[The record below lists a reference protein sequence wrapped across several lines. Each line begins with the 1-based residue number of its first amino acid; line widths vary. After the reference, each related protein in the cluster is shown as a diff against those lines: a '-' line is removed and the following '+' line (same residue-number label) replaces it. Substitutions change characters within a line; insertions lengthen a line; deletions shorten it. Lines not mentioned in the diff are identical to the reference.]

1 MSQILVAGIGNIFKG
16 DDAFGVEVARRL
28 AQSQLP
34 AGVKVVDFGICG
46 IDLTYALLDG
56 YDAAILVDTAKR
68 GAAPGTLSIV
78 APERQS
84 TEAIAPG
91 EIFLEPHDLDPAKVL
106 RVVETLGGGCQRIL
120 LVACEPETFGDEETG
135 AMGLS
140 PPVAA
145 AVDEAVMAVERLVGD
160 LLREQRSLLCEVIA
174 GNIDGTTR
182 IWAINIC
189 AVHICTRRTAVP
201 FRARLWIF

>member
-28 AQSQLP
+28 AQSPLP
-34 AGVKVVDFGICG
+34 AGVKVVDFGIRG

-68 GAAPGTLSIV
+68 GATPGTVSII
-78 APERQS
+78 APERHAA
-84 TEAIAPG
+84 E
-91 EIFLEPHDLDPAKVL
+91 EISSEDLFLEPHDLDPAKVL
-106 RVVETLGGGCQRIL
+106 RVVKALGGSCEHIL

-140 PPVAA
+140 PPVAV
-145 AVDEAVMAVERLVGD
+145 AVDEAIKAIERLVGE
-160 LLREQRSLLCEVIA
+160 LLREQRAHEIESA
-174 GNIDGTTR
+174 
-182 IWAINIC
+182 
-189 AVHICTRRTAVP
+189 
-201 FRARLWIF
+201 